1 MANSNKIYWKGIEEL
16 TNNTEF
22 VKNVEKEFPEY
33 LSVKEKN
40 STVPSDNIPSNNR
53 RDFLKLLGFSVAA
66 ASLAACEAPV
76 KKAIP
81 YLNKPEDI
89 DPTIPN
95 YYASTYYDSNGGY
108 ASILVKTREGRPI
121 KIEPNDFAG
130 LMGVTSA
137 RVQASVLSLYDST
150 RLKGPRI
157 GGKNVDW
164 KELDATV
171 KTALASAGEIRIV
184 SSTIFSPTT
193 KKAIAEFVA
202 KYPNTQHIQY
212 DAISVSGLLKA
223 NEQSFGSAFVPG
235 YDFSKAEVIVG
246 IACDFLGTWLSSG
259 EYSVQYA
266 ETRKLGKNKK
276 KMSRHY
282 QFESNLS
289 LTGSNADYR
298 TPIKPSQEGL
308 VVASLYNLVASG
320 LGQAGISTGELKDIK
335 NLEKAAKDL
344 IAAKGKALVV
354 SGSNDS
360 AVQVLVNG
368 INNMLESYG
377 STIDINTPLYLK
389 QGDDEKMAAFVEDAK
404 NGKID
409 AVIFYNANPV
419 YDYPAGVA
427 LAGSIKNIKTRISFA
442 DRVDETASL
451 CDYIAPD
458 HHFLESWNDAEPKK
472 GFLSLC
478 QPTISP
484 LFKTRQAQESLLV
497 WSGNDK
503 PYHEYLED
511 NWKSSYYRK
520 AEGFNEFKE
529 FWTYKLHDGM
539 MILPAGETKK
549 AEFKGD
555 VSVAASAIGQRY
567 KANASGLELAL
578 YEKISMGNGDQA
590 NNPWLQEMPDPVS
603 KACWDN
609 YVTVSIKTAKDLGII
624 FDYEEDNAI
633 VKVDIGGKSVELPVL
648 VQPGQA
654 NGTIGIALGY
664 GREKVGKAGDKVGK
678 NVYPFA
684 SLVGSSISYSA
695 SDVKISLTGQKR
707 KLAHTQTHNTIMARS
722 VVQGSVLA
730 EYVKNPS
737 AGREFT
743 KIETPAGEKSPQ
755 EMSLWKGHA
764 EKYAQNHYWGMTI
777 DLNACNGCGACVVAC
792 QAENNIPV
800 VGRQEIIN
808 AREMH
813 WIRIDRYYSSDAPEE
828 DKSIGGYRAME
839 IASENPEVT
848 FQPMLCQH
856 CENAPCET
864 VCPVLA
870 TTHSSEGLN
879 QMTYNRCIGTRYC
892 ANNCPYKVRRFNW
905 FKYWNNKEMGGYM
918 DDDLGK
924 MVLNPDVT
932 VRGRGVIEKCS
943 MCVQRIQYGK
953 LEAKKQR
960 RKVQDGEIKTAC
972 QQSCATGA
980 IVFGDTNDENSVIA
994 KLRAEEE
1001 KERNFVVLEDL
1012 NVRPRVSYLT
1022 KIRNKD
1028 AEGHKAEHK
1037 ETEKHES
1044 HS

>member
-1 MANSNKIYWKGIEEL
+1 MANPPKIYWKGIEEL
-16 TNNTEF
+16 SNNTEF
-22 VKNVEKEFPEY
+22 VKNAEKEFPQY
-33 LSVKEKN
+33 LPVKEKL
-40 STVPSDNIPSNNR
+40 STTPSDNIPENNR

-66 ASLAACEAPV
+66 ATLAACEAPV

-108 ASILVKTREGRPI
+108 ASILVKTREARPI
-121 KIEPNDFAG
+121 KIEPNDMAG
-130 LMGVTSA
+130 IMGVTSA

-150 RLKGPRI
+150 RLRGPRQA
-157 GGKNVDW
+157 GKNIDW
-164 KELDATV
+164 KEADA
-171 KTALASAGEIRIV
+171 KITAELRNAGEIRLV

-193 KKAIAEFVA
+193 QKAIAAFIE
-202 KYPNTQHIQY
+202 KYPATKHIQY
-212 DAISVSGLLKA
+212 DAISASGLIKA
-223 NEQSFGSAFVPG
+223 NEQTFGTAMVPA

-246 IACDFLGTWLSSG
+246 IGCDFLGTWLSSG
-259 EYSVQYA
+259 EYAVQYA
-266 ETRKLGKNKK
+266 QTRKLGKNKK

-282 QFESNLS
+282 QFETNLS
-289 LTGSNADYR
+289 LTGANADYR

-308 VVASLYNLVASG
+308 LVATLYNLVATAT
-320 LGQAGISTGELKDIK
+320 GQPTIGVAELKDIK
-335 NLEKAAKDL
+335 NLEKATKDL
-344 IAAKGKALVV
+344 VAAKGKALVV
-354 SGSNDS
+354 SGSNDT

-368 INNMLESYG
+368 INHLLESYG
-377 STIDINTPLYLK
+377 NTIDTTTPLYLK
-389 QGDDEKMAAFVEDAK
+389 QGDDEKMAAFVEEVK
-404 NGKID
+404 GGKVG

-419 YDYPAGVA
+419 YDYPGGNA
-427 LAGSIKNIKTRISFA
+427 LATALKSVKTKISFA
-442 DRVDETASL
+442 DRADETASL
-451 CDYIAPD
+451 CDYITPD
-458 HHFLESWNDAEPKK
+458 HHFLEAWNDAEPKK

-497 WSGNDK
+497 WAGNNI
-503 PYHEYLED
+503 PYHQFLED
-511 NWKSSYYRK
+511 SWKADYYK
-520 AEGFNEFKE
+520 KNNGFASFQE
-529 FWTYKLHDGM
+529 FWTYTLHDGVLKTEA
-539 MILPAGETKK
+539 IEAKK
-549 AEFKGD
+549 ADFKADLNGAATA
-555 VSVAASAIGQRY
+555 VSGRY
-567 KANASGLELAL
+567 KANGTAVELAL
-578 YEKISMGNGDQA
+578 YEKISLGNGDQA
-590 NNPWLQEMPDPVS
+590 NNPWLQELPDPVS
-603 KACWDN
+603 KVCWDN
-609 YVTVSIKTAKDLGII
+609 YATMSIKTAKDLGIG
-624 FDYEEDNAI
+624 FDYEEPNTIIKIDVA
-633 VKVDIGGKSVELPVL
+633 GKSLELPVL

-664 GREKVGKAGDKVGK
+664 GREKAGKAGDKVGK
-678 NVYPFA
+678 NAFPLA
-684 SLVGSSISYSA
+684 T
-695 SDVKISLTGQKR
+695 LTGNTVTYTVFDAKITVTGEKR

-722 VVQGSVLA
+722 VIQGSVLA
-730 EYVKNPS
+730 EYVKNPA

-743 KIETPAGEKSPQ
+743 KIETPDGPKSP
-755 EMSLWKGHA
+755 EELTLWKGHA
-764 EKYAQNHYWGMTI
+764 DKYARNHFWGMTI
-777 DLNACNGCGACVVAC
+777 DMNACNGCGACVVAC
-792 QAENNIPV
+792 QVENNIPV
-800 VGRQEIIN
+800 VGRQEVIN

-828 DKSIGGYRAME
+828 DKSISGYRAME
-839 IASENPEVT
+839 VASENPEVT
-848 FQPMLCQH
+848 FQVMLCQH

-905 FKYWNNKEMGGYM
+905 FKYWNNKETGGYM

-953 LEAKKQR
+953 LEAKKAR
-960 RKVQDGEIKTAC
+960 RTVKDGEIKTAC
-972 QQSCATGA
+972 QQACATGA
-980 IVFGDTNDENSVIA
+980 IVFGDTNDENSVIH

-1012 NVRPRVSYLT
+1012 NVKPRVSYLT
-1022 KIRNKD
+1022 KIRNK
-1028 AEGHKAEHK
+1028 EGEAHEHTEATKK
-1037 ETEKHES
+1037 EV